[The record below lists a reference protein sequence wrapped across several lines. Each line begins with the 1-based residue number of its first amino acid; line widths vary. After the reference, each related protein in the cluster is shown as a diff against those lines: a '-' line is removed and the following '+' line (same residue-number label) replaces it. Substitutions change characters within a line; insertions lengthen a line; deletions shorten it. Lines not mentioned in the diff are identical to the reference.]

1 MERTHALGGL
11 ALGLIGLVA
20 AVSLAVAMTA
30 EDSTPAQQP
39 LAGAARDEKAQ
50 GGSSGRHRAQDGRR
64 DRRSSESEKAAPVG
78 APAPSPSDVAGGSDM
93 VAASSASQAPV
104 VYVDDDDEYEDDEY
118 ERGDYDD
125 DDSGSGHSGSDD
137 SGGDD

>member
-11 ALGLIGLVA
+11 ALGLIGLVV

-39 LAGAARDEKAQ
+39 LASAARDEKAQ
-50 GGSSGRHRAQDGRR
+50 SGSSGRQRAQNRR
-64 DRRSSESEKAAPVG
+64 PDRSSSESEPAAPVG
-78 APAPSPSDVAGGSDM
+78 AQAPSPSGVAGGSDT
-93 VAASSASQAPV
+93 VPGSPASQAPV
-104 VYVDDDDEYEDDEY
+104 VYVDDDEYEDDDY
-118 ERGDYDD
+118 EDDDYDS
-125 DDSGSGHSGSDD
+125 DSDSGHSGSDD